1 MVYPVLKINQV
12 NSNSYQINIVDTDFD
27 AEPILTMDC
36 DSSEEGIGSLYTMLT
51 AFINQYN
58 YGYGQGYDDACED
71 MELDE

>member
-12 NSNSYQINIVDTDFD
+12 NSNSPSVDVIDTDYE
-27 AEPILTMDC
+27 EPILTLDC
-36 DSSEEGIGSLYTMLT
+36 DSLEDTIESFYTMLT

-58 YGYGQGYDDACED
+58 YGYDQGYDDACED